1 MKKIKNNKKLE
12 AFLNFTRVSNPR
24 KVISTAHYS
33 SPIIHHPL
41 PITHHSSLI
50 THHLSLITHCLLLI
64 TYCLSSVACQETT
77 KGCLD
82 VRAINFDVTVTQACE
97 DNCCIYPNLTLQADY
112 FYDTTKFSFNK
123 KYKIDNVADSI
134 EFLSFQFYLSDFQ
147 LVTSNNK
154 IATVIDSIL
163 IARNSDT
170 IKTLSNY
177 ALVGKN
183 NGFEFK
189 IGKFDKPTKYAKI
202 KFQVGLDNIAN
213 QAIPSK
219 MPSGTPL
226 SNQSDSMYLKAQN
239 TYIFNKIVYKLK
251 SKPDTVSIFITTV
264 TPLTFTKNVSFTEG
278 FDAKIP
284 LKIDYKKFIKDIKFT
299 ETKDIIKQRIVT
311 NTKDAFSIQ

>member
-1 MKKIKNNKKLE
+1 MRRIKNNKKL
-12 AFLNFTRVSNPR
+12 AVFLGFTEVSNLP
-24 KVISTAHYS
+24 KVIAITHRS
-33 SPIIHHPL
+33 SPIAYY
-41 PITHHSSLI
+41 
-50 THHLSLITHCLLLI
+50 LLLI
-64 TYCLSSVACQETT
+64 AYCLSTGACQETT

-82 VRAINFDVTVTQACE
+82 VRATNFDVTVTQACE
-97 DNCCIYPNLTLQADY
+97 DNCCIYPYLTLQADY

-123 KYKIDNVADSI
+123 KYKIDGVADSI
-134 EFLSFQFYLSDFQ
+134 EFFSFQFYLSDFQ
-147 LVTSNNK
+147 VVTSDNK
-154 IATVIDSIL
+154 TATVIDSIL

-219 MPSGTPL
+219 MPAGSPL
-226 SNQSDSMYLKAQN
+226 STQSDSMYLKAQN
-239 TYIFNKIVYKLK
+239 TYIFNKMVYKIK
-251 SKPDTVSIFITTV
+251 SKPDTVSIFITTT
-264 TPLTFTKNVSFTEG
+264 TPLVFTKNVSFTEG

-284 LKIDYKKFIKDIKFT
+284 LKIDYKAFIKDINFT
-299 ETKDIIKQRIVT
+299 ETQNVIRQKIVN
-311 NTKDAFSIQ
+311 NTVNAFLVQ

>member
-1 MKKIKNNKKLE
+1 MRKVKNNKKWIEFINLR
-12 AFLNFTRVSNPR
+12 RVSNPT
-24 KVISTAHYS
+24 KVMLS
-33 SPIIHHPL
+33 SPI
-41 PITHHSSLI
+41 TNY
-50 THHLSLITHCLLLI
+50 LLLI
-64 TYCLSSVACQETT
+64 TYCLCINACQETT

-82 VRAINFDVTVTQACE
+82 VRATNFDVTVTQACE
-97 DNCCIYPNLTLQADY
+97 DNCCIYPYLTLQADY

-147 LVTSNNK
+147 LVTSDNK
-154 IATVIDSIL
+154 TATVIDSIL

-183 NGFEFK
+183 NGFEYK

-202 KFQVGLDNIAN
+202 KFQVGLDSIAN

-219 MPSGTPL
+219 MTAGTPL

-239 TYIFNKIVYKLK
+239 KYIFNKIVYKLK
-251 SKPDTVSIFITTV
+251 SKPDTVSIFITTA
-264 TPLTFTKNVSFTEG
+264 TPLTFTKNLSFTEG

-284 LKIDYKKFIKDIKFT
+284 LKIDYKKFIKDINFT
-299 ETKDIIKQRIVT
+299 DTKDNITLKIVN
-311 NTKDAFSIQ
+311 NTPSAFSIQ

>member
-1 MKKIKNNKKLE
+1 MKRIKNNKISLE
-12 AFLNFTRVSNPR
+12 FINLRRVLNPT
-24 KVISTAHYS
+24 KVMLS
-33 SPIIHHPL
+33 SPI
-41 PITHHSSLI
+41 TNY
-50 THHLSLITHCLLLI
+50 LLLI
-64 TYCLSSVACQETT
+64 TYCLCLNACQETT

-82 VRAINFDVTVTQACE
+82 VRATNFDVTVTQACE
-97 DNCCIYPNLTLQADY
+97 DNCCIYPYLTLQADY

-123 KYKIDNVADSI
+123 KYKIDGVADSI

-147 LVTSNNK
+147 VVTSDNK
-154 IATVIDSIL
+154 TATVIDSIL

-189 IGKFDKPTKYAKI
+189 IGKFDKPTKYAKV

-219 MPSGTPL
+219 MPTGTPL
-226 SNQSDSMYLKAQN
+226 STQSDSMYLKAQN
-239 TYIFNKIVYKLK
+239 TYIFNKIVYKIK
-251 SKPDTVSIFITTV
+251 SKPDTVRLFITTA
-264 TPLTFTKNVSFTEG
+264 TPLVFTKNVSFTEG

-284 LKIDYKKFIKDIKFT
+284 LKIDYKRFITDINFT
-299 ETKDIIKQRIVT
+299 ETQNVIRQKIVT
-311 NTKDAFSIQ
+311 NTPSAFFIQ